1 MWAKTDRSPHAWSTG
16 GGCKPTQLPL
26 KLDGHGPL
34 PLGIP
39 EQAPPAIPIIS
50 EEDTAIKHKLL
61 MFSHP
66 WELTHPAAATAKFS
80 GHLED
85 TFELITASQG
95 PVNRSNLCRLPA
107 GLCFC

>member
-39 EQAPPAIPIIS
+39 EQAPPAIPNIS
-50 EEDTAIKHKLL
+50 EEDTAINHKLL
-61 MFSHP
+61 LFSHR
-66 WELTHPAAATAKFS
+66 WALTHCAAAIAKYS
-80 GHLED
+80 GNLKD
-85 TFELITASQG
+85 PFELITTSQG
-95 PVNRSNLCRLPA
+95 L
-107 GLCFC
+107 